1 MKKLKLLSLFSGIGA
16 FEKALTNLG
25 VDYEL
30 VAYSEKDKYASK
42 SYCAIHNVDEAM
54 NLGDITQIDE
64 KKLPKDIDLTVY
76 GFPCTDI
83 SLAGRQV
90 GLFNEDGTRTRSG
103 LFFDALRIIKETQP
117 KVAIAENVKNLTG
130 KKFKLQFEL
139 VLKSLEDAGYNNY
152 WKVLNSKDFGIPQNR
167 ERVFIISVRKDVDNG
182 QYEFPQGFPLKLRL
196 KDMLDDIVDEKYY
209 IKYEKAKDLLSKIDV
224 EEGSLI
230 GGLQKHQSVKNDG
243 ISTTLTSAMG
253 MGGGHIPMVVEPI
266 RLGNIYGEHF
276 GTGYAG
282 NVWDKNA
289 ISPTLM
295 TMQGGNRQPMVIV
308 EETTENE
315 NMEEVENKT
324 SKIGFED
331 VKLLGAYGRN
341 YGSRGKLQDVDGI
354 CDTLVAAMG
363 TGGGNVPII
372 TEPVIQKIDIPQT
385 VKIRKYDVDCKLL
398 CNCLRNHKENL
409 KLSNKEISNVLNI
422 PLTKVEH
429 YFRQDDYFAIPD
441 SEIWLKLK
449 ELLKIETDEF
459 DKAIMTFE
467 EKEGVY
473 EKSERHY
480 FADGIAPTLTSS
492 SAGNEKFIVEENITI
507 NEPSVLNPLK
517 NKSPYGWHFEQNVY
531 DTNGITRAI
540 KAGGGSGNIPKA
552 IIYDEPKINVI
563 GNYSPSNH
571 DASRIV
577 DENGI
582 APTVKE
588 NHGTVTATVHNFK
601 IRKLTPKECFRLQG
615 FDDRSFELA
624 EKVNSNSQL
633 YKQAG
638 NSITVQVLEYVIKAL
653 FDCNLL
659 N

>member
-30 VAYSEKDKYASK
+30 IAYSEIDKYASK

-209 IKYEKAKDLLSKIDV
+209 IKYEKAKDLLTRLDV
-224 EEGSLI
+224 KEGSLI
-230 GGLQKHQSVKNDG
+230 GGMQKHQSIKNDG
-243 ISTTLTSAMG
+243 ISTTLTSSMG
-253 MGGGHIPMVVEPI
+253 TGGGHVPMVVEPI
-266 RLGNIYGEHF
+266 RLGNIYGEQF

-308 EETTENE
+308 EETTED
-315 NMEEVENKT
+315 KT
-324 SKIGFED
+324 NKIGFED
-331 VKLLGAYGRN
+331 IKLSGAYGRN

-385 VKIRKYDVDCKLL
+385 VKIRKYDVDCKSL

-459 DKAIMTFE
+459 DEAIMTFE

-492 SAGNEKFIVEENITI
+492 SAGSEKFIISDKVTH
-507 NEPSVLNPLK
+507 S
-517 NKSPYGWHFEQNVY
+517 
-531 DTNGITRAI
+531 
-540 KAGGGSGNIPKA
+540 
-552 IIYDEPKINVI
+552 EPKIKVI

-653 FDCNLL
+653 FDYNLL